1 MGLYYEVSYRNPDGG
16 IDTRALVFDIRN
28 CHGIKDIMGDDN
40 CIELREW
47 SSSSKRKQFGEAFKE
62 PDVIAWKINGEWDWR
77 QVVHTFQHAKQDFYI
92 DTEGTSRAVLDTIW
106 RHAVYEMEESL
117 EYTGIIDR
125 TGMPALSLAP
135 EKIDEIKA
143 RAMSLWRHPCNDD
156 IKRVYKEL
164 LKLTPKKPGE
174 EGQNLIL
181 PWIIY
186 DEDNLWN
193 GEKLTEI
200 FTERCTGPGTGINY
214 DKPGEWIMP
223 SGAVTLVDFVENLD
237 GKVTYGMQLESGGD
251 IVAMKAQTPEEAE
264 EELLSAGAVMLC
276 IHEDGEYVDCMIRNK
291 RFTPPENE
299 NVAREDPSEDIMD
312 P

>member
-1 MGLYYEVSYRNPDGG
+1 MIPSREGANSYEKSNLDPRNIPGHQVKKGINAMGLYYEVSYRNPDGG

-106 RHAVYEMEESL
+106 RHAVYDMEESL

-125 TGMPALSLAP
+125 MGMPALSLAP

-143 RAMSLWRHPCNDD
+143 RAMSLWRHPCNDEV
-156 IKRVYKEL
+156 KRVYKEI

-200 FTERCTGPGTGINY
+200 FTERCTGPGTEIN
-214 DKPGEWIMP
+214 
-223 SGAVTLVDFVENLD
+223 
-237 GKVTYGMQLESGGD
+237 
-251 IVAMKAQTPEEAE
+251 
-264 EELLSAGAVMLC
+264 
-276 IHEDGEYVDCMIRNK
+276 IRNMG
-291 RFTPPENE
+291 FIPPGDK
-299 NVAREDPSEDIMD
+299 NVERAEPSEGIMD